1 MSPAETTTHE
11 LGARDPGRRPLD
23 LPGAIQLCGS
33 PDGCESLCDKCQV
46 RMLAV
51 CAALDEDEL
60 KELEAIAEH
69 CTVAGRHTLF
79 QEGDAARHVYSI
91 TSGTL
96 RLQRDIDDGRRQV
109 VGFALPGDFLGL
121 SLESSFGFGADAL
134 TPVTACRFER
144 NRFTELVSRKP
155 ELQRKLHQTA
165 SRKLAF
171 AEDHMV
177 VLGRRK
183 AEERVAIFL
192 LRWSERLQ
200 VLRGPSPTLPLPMG
214 RQDIADYLGLT
225 IETVSRT
232 ISRFTRDRIILV
244 VPDGVRVLDRSK
256 LIQAANATHA

>member
-1 MSPAETTTHE
+1 MSPAAADVVEPAQKA
-11 LGARDPGRRPLD
+11 LDPLRP
-23 LPGAIQLCGS
+23 IQLCGS
-33 PDGCESLCDKCQV
+33 PDGCESICDKCQV
-46 RMLAV
+46 RLLAV

-69 CTVAGRHTLF
+69 YNVPARHTLF
-79 QEGDAARHVYSI
+79 QEGDASKHVYSV

-121 SLESSFGFGADAL
+121 SLDASFGFGADAL
-134 TPVTACRFER
+134 TPVSACRFDR
-144 NRFTELVSRKP
+144 GRFTELVSRKP

-200 VLRGPSPTLPLPMG
+200 VIRGPSPTLPLPMG

-256 LIQAANATHA
+256 LIQAANSTHG